1 MKCLRVCFLFSRV
14 FVDCFVSKHVVVYIV
29 FFIHLFNYAS
39 IIAKH
44 LTIFSMKIGMLSV
57 TCLINEIIIWTR
69 IRIWFKKNKWKCIRN
84 KYISQHNIYHLDI
97 NWIIFFLFLIWTF
110 THFAHIQYL
119 ISIQPQNWDIFLAG
133 QYTQSNYRSQSSEV
147 FFVWICYI

>member
-1 MKCLRVCFLFSRV
+1 MPLMKCLRVCFLFSRV

-57 TCLINEIIIWTR
+57 TCLIDEIIILGNSNLVL
-69 IRIWFKKNKWKCIRN
+69 KK
-84 KYISQHNIYHLDI
+84 
-97 NWIIFFLFLIWTF
+97 
-110 THFAHIQYL
+110 
-119 ISIQPQNWDIFLAG
+119 
-133 QYTQSNYRSQSSEV
+133 
-147 FFVWICYI
+147 